1 MLKLHA
7 CFGKTIN
14 IRGLYCDVI
23 LTASD
28 HLAQNDSGAPTDC
41 SSKKLSWTS
50 LSCHKIVSRVASSFF
65 DRIFLSKYT
74 YDKMN
79 VDENVEG
86 VLFSSD
92 DEDRELLQITLHE
105 ISAHLLQAS
114 INFAYTGNVAI
125 VANALKRA

>member
-14 IRGLYCDVI
+14 IRGLDCDVI

-41 SSKKLSWTS
+41 SSKKLSWAS
-50 LSCHKIVSRVASSFF
+50 LSWHKIVSRVASSFF
-65 DRIFLSKYT
+65 DGIFLSKYT

-86 VLFSSD
+86 VECSSCTPD
-92 DEDRELLQITLHE
+92 LERRTILEDWT
-105 ISAHLLQAS
+105 AM
-114 INFAYTGNVAI
+114 
-125 VANALKRA
+125 

>member
-1 MLKLHA
+1 M
-7 CFGKTIN
+7 
-14 IRGLYCDVI
+14 
-23 LTASD
+23 
-28 HLAQNDSGAPTDC
+28 
-41 SSKKLSWTS
+41 
-50 LSCHKIVSRVASSFF
+50 SRVASSFL

-86 VLFSSD
+86 VLVSSD
-92 DEDRELLQITLHE
+92 DEDRVLLQITLHE

-114 INFAYTGNVAI
+114 VNFAYTGNVTI